1 MIGEHLR
8 RAVQHLLELR
18 LIGDIPRGFSV
29 MILWIDTKPTN
40 ECWDSTADPAVFDGE
55 YNTKGV
61 ALIFVFPTGLDAI
74 GLKEV

>member
-1 MIGEHLR
+1 
-8 RAVQHLLELR
+8 
-18 LIGDIPRGFSV
+18 